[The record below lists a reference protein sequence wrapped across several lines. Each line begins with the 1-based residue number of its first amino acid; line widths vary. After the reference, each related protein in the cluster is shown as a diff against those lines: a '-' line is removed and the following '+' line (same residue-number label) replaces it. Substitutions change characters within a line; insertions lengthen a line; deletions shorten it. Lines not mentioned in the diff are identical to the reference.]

1 MSVMVTEA
9 ANVEEQL
16 ASMKATMDTLSREIA
31 KKNDQIR
38 RQNEKIVELMKLLEK
53 KSSEASNKDSYEED
67 SDRESNRAKESNDEH
82 KARKGRSL
90 GSTSVEQI

>member
-1 MSVMVTEA
+1 MVTEA

-16 ASMKATMDTLSREIA
+16 ESMKATLDMLSKEIA
-31 KKNDQIR
+31 KKNDQIKR
-38 RQNEKIVELMKLLEK
+38 HNEKIVELMKLLEK
-53 KSSEASNKDSYEED
+53 ESSEASNKDSDEED

-90 GSTSVEQI
+90 GSTSVKQI